1 MDELI
6 KKSQELVR
14 NNVSGEQDDI
24 LIELLGDAVL
34 SLLLIKPTLMLE
46 KLPECLRKLDIIADE
61 RSVLEIVHE
70 DLGDY
75 MEDGTLKNSAAAV
88 IRELSV
94 DNDDNLDEVKHLLV
108 SLKGNSNYTDIICIL
123 SHELIHLLRFSWSTY
138 DSKNEILKVKEGIEI
153 STYDGKKGSLIR
165 RNQFLEEG
173 IVQFYANMAIKE
185 LADYTLENDV
195 QNVETLKTFKK
206 EIRNKNLNTYLL
218 QTSLIEKL
226 SFDLKFFELLDETF
240 EEMENHSKLEKYF
253 NSIMNSSTAFS
264 RLSKLIDTIYMGLVN
279 GTDKILLQKNII
291 ELNAIVQEYFFK
303 KKGMGK

>member
-1 MDELI
+1 M
-6 KKSQELVR
+6 
-14 NNVSGEQDDI
+14 
-24 LIELLGDAVL
+24 
-34 SLLLIKPTLMLE
+34 
-46 KLPECLRKLDIIADE
+46 
-61 RSVLEIVHE
+61 
-70 DLGDY
+70 
-75 MEDGTLKNSAAAV
+75 
-88 IRELSV
+88 
-94 DNDDNLDEVKHLLV
+94 
-108 SLKGNSNYTDIICIL
+108 
-123 SHELIHLLRFSWSTY
+123 
-138 DSKNEILKVKEGIEI
+138 
-153 STYDGKKGSLIR
+153 IR

-264 RLSKLIDTIYMGLVN
+264 RLSKLIDTVYIGLVN

>member
-1 MDELI
+1 
-6 KKSQELVR
+6 
-14 NNVSGEQDDI
+14 
-24 LIELLGDAVL
+24 
-34 SLLLIKPTLMLE
+34 
-46 KLPECLRKLDIIADE
+46 
-61 RSVLEIVHE
+61 
-70 DLGDY
+70 
-75 MEDGTLKNSAAAV
+75 
-88 IRELSV
+88 
-94 DNDDNLDEVKHLLV
+94 
-108 SLKGNSNYTDIICIL
+108 
-123 SHELIHLLRFSWSTY
+123 
-138 DSKNEILKVKEGIEI
+138 
-153 STYDGKKGSLIR
+153 
-165 RNQFLEEG
+165 
-173 IVQFYANMAIKE
+173 MAIKE

-264 RLSKLIDTIYMGLVN
+264 RLSKLIDTVYIGLVN